1 MEAEHYKFGS
11 LSNMLPDREKE
22 TIIKLLK
29 INNIK
34 IVPGSNAE
42 KMIKQYD
49 EMKQHESLTDIDD
62 ETF

>member
-1 MEAEHYKFGS
+1 MEAEQYKFGS
-11 LSNMLPDREKE
+11 LSNMLPNREKE

-34 IVPGSNAE
+34 IVPGSNAD

-49 EMKQHESLTDIDD
+49 EMKKLESIEEIDD